1 VRFTVARTGQLGYH
15 HRTELN
21 KKVYRIGKAG
31 DKTSA
36 STQADLTEKDI
47 TPMGGFPHYG
57 QITNDFIIIKGCCI
71 GPKKKVLVLR
81 KSLIT

>member
-21 KKVYRIGKAG
+21 KKVYRIGEAG
-31 DKTSA
+31 DKKSA
-36 STQADLTEKDI
+36 STQADLTEKEI